1 MNPRHAAALALV
13 GWYLIAPQPVVTP
26 GSRVQNWTILKT
38 FPTRQECEAQRH
50 RNNGAQCIQGR
61 EPPHFNDAGL
71 PLLLRKAQQ

>member
-50 RNNGAQCIQGR
+50 RNKVLNAFRAASHRILTTLAS
-61 EPPHFNDAGL
+61 PAI
-71 PLLLRKAQQ
+71 A